1 MRLAVQEGNDWA
13 MDNEFKYLFWTEI
26 HRLLTV
32 LLQGVTVRQARA
44 AQIYLPQVQRVW
56 YDQAVTNGTLHDIAT
71 VAREL
76 GEEPIA
82 TPKGRRQYE
91 WRVGEVTVCV
101 DDDDDYLT
109 VHMGEQLV
117 CSTQPTVRLFIP
129 GHWLH
134 TLAPFMERAHVHDQA
149 WQTMQS
155 QWGYNPDTY
164 NRDPP

>member
-1 MRLAVQEGNDWA
+1 

-26 HRLLTV
+26 HKLLTV
-32 LLQGVTVRQARA
+32 LSQWVAAKQARA
-44 AQIYLPQVQRVW
+44 AQTYLPQVQHVW
-56 YDQAVTNGTLHDIAT
+56 YEQAVANGTLDDVAL

-76 GEEPIA
+76 GEEPIT

-91 WRVGEVTVCV
+91 WRIGEVKVYV
-101 DDDDDYLT
+101 DDDDNYLI
-109 VHMGEQLV
+109 VHMAEQLV

-134 TLAPFMERAHVHDQA
+134 ILAPYMERAQVHDQA

-155 QWGYNPDTY
+155 QWDYTTDAYNTNPQS
-164 NRDPP
+164 